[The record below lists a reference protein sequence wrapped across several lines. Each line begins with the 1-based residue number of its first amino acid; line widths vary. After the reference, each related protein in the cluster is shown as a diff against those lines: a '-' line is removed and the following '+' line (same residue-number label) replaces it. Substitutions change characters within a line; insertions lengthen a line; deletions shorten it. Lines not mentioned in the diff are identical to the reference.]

1 MSRTRKPSPRRQKAL
16 KRPLRRPEPA
26 SARVVAELLHQ
37 AIVLLESPHQATT
50 RRTNPD
56 DDPEDPTRR
65 AGGTNL
71 R

>member
-1 MSRTRKPSPRRQKAL
+1 MSRTRKPSPRRQKSL
-16 KRPLRRPEPA
+16 KRPLRRAEPA
-26 SARVVAELLHQ
+26 SARVVAELLHR
-37 AIVLLESPHQATT
+37 AIVLLESPHRATT

-65 AGGTNL
+65 AGGTHL